1 MLYLSGDI
9 ELHPGPSNNS
19 TSTSDSRIGDMASCS
34 TLNNNL
40 FSFIHYNVQSIAN
53 KMSIIETELPDFDI
67 LAFTVNTLL
76 FGNSSL
82 GDIENNHIFEIV
94 QNYIMLSKRFEL

>member
-1 MLYLSGDI
+1 MYDEI
-9 ELHPGPSNNS
+9 REI
-19 TSTSDSRIGDMASCS
+19 TIGVLLRPVS
-34 TLNNNL
+34 
-40 FSFIHYNVQSIAN
+40 
-53 KMSIIETELPDFDI
+53 
-67 LAFTVNTLL
+67 VNTLL